1 VRSSGSAATAVIIC
15 CVNVATATV
24 AVTAAPMNKASISA
38 SESLSLLPFDMSEEK
53 CCLSNAGKN
62 ARDFSLELG
71 KKELRQIFGSKNCC
85 LGDTKQ
91 NFSGFLL

>member
-1 VRSSGSAATAVIIC
+1 
-15 CVNVATATV
+15 
-24 AVTAAPMNKASISA
+24 M
-38 SESLSLLPFDMSEEK
+38 
-53 CCLSNAGKN
+53 
-62 ARDFSLELG
+62 G